1 MADTQPTTVRIS
13 STSGRLRIDAEP
25 NASVSVSG
33 SIEVTRSND
42 VVTIDAGSRSI
53 DVVVP
58 EGVNVVVG
66 SDSGRIRVRGQLG
79 DVAIVSASGRVELA
93 HAHTADV
100 RTQSGRIEIGT
111 VDAEC
116 RAHSMSA
123 RVEVGHCGQAEISSN
138 SGRVEVVEVDGPASV
153 HSVSG
158 RITIGVSRAAD
169 IEAETVSGRIEVA
182 FPPGVR
188 VYRTPS
194 LDTGEERP
202 VGTDCTVV
210 ARSGSGQ
217 VTVSAQ

>member
-1 MADTQPTTVRIS
+1 V
-13 STSGRLRIDAEP
+13 
-25 NASVSVSG
+25 
-33 SIEVTRSND
+33 ND
-42 VVTIDAGSRSI
+42 VITIDTGSRSA

-58 EGVNVVVG
+58 EGVNVVIG
-66 SDSGRIRVRGQLG
+66 SDSGRIQVRGQLG

-93 HAHTADV
+93 HARSVDV
-100 RTQSGRIEIGT
+100 RTQSGRIEIDT
-111 VDAEC
+111 VDEEC

-123 RVEVGHCGQAEISSN
+123 RVEVGHCGRADISSN
-138 SGRVEVVEVDGPASV
+138 SGRVDVAETDGPATV

-169 IEAETVSGRIEVA
+169 VEAETVSGRIEVA

-188 VYRTPS
+188 VHQALANKP
-194 LDTGEERP
+194 DEARP

-210 ARSGSGQ
+210 ARSGSGR